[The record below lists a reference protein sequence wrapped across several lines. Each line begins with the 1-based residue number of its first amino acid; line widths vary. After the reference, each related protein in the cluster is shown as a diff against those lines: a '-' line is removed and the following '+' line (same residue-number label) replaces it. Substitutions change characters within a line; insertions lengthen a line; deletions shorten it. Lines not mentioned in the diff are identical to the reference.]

1 MKKSKKI
8 LFPTDFSEPAAN
20 AFRYA
25 LLLADKMNANIE
37 VLHVVF
43 PQGESLDF
51 PVMVAQRTQ
60 HQIEA
65 QRAQLNKFIENGMT
79 QVLEQLKNPPSIS
92 SDMEVGAPTPE
103 IVRIAKRDYADL
115 IIIGSKGENRSR
127 IEKWMGSVAA
137 AVVEKAHCPVL
148 VIPETTTFDNLLE
161 IAYASDLLQADPYEV
176 WKSLQLLEVFNPL
189 IHLVHFNFNKEGNL
203 YAYQELKD
211 MEAFLENQTPETEVK
226 IHNIPGK
233 NLENDLNSFI
243 KKEQVDL
250 LVMYQPE
257 HSLWERLFGKSVT
270 KRMAIHT
277 EVPLLVLKK

>member
-25 LLLADKMNANIE
+25 LLLADKMKANIE

-65 QRAQLNKFIENGMT
+65 DRVQLSRFIENGMT
-79 QVLEQLKNPPSIS
+79 QVLEQLKNAPNIT
-92 SDMEVGAPTPE
+92 SDMEVGAPTSE
-103 IVRIAKRDYADL
+103 IVRIAQRDYADL
-115 IIIGSKGENRSR
+115 IIIGSRGENRSR

-137 AVVEKAHCPVL
+137 SVVERAHCPVL
-148 VIPETTTFDNLLE
+148 VIPEDALFEDPLE
-161 IAYASDLLQADPYEV
+161 VAYASNLLQADPYEV
-176 WKSLQLLEVFNPL
+176 WKSLQLLEVFKPL
-189 IHLVHFNFNKEGNL
+189 IHLVHFNFNKDGAL
-203 YAYQELKD
+203 YAHQELKD
-211 MEAFLENQTPETEVK
+211 MEAFLENQSPDTKVE
-226 IHNIPGK
+226 IHNIPAK
-233 NLENDLNSFI
+233 DLESDLNDFI
-243 KKEQVDL
+243 KNQQVDL

-257 HSLWERLFGKSVT
+257 HSLWERLFAKSVT
-270 KRMAIHT
+270 KQMAIHT
-277 EVPLLVLKK
+277 KVPFLVLKK